1 MGANANREIFIFA
14 VELTTSRIGNLTRSI
29 HTLAINRC
37 VTIHTWMYVYK
48 VSTFSKVGI
57 NRVWLPILLVAR

>member
-29 HTLAINRC
+29 HTLVC
-37 VTIHTWMYVYK
+37 K